1 MKIKLEESDL
11 KTLKEENGIYSYS
24 IKTKIGNVKCSEI
37 DSVEAALKHCEEH
50 LKKIIKSIL
59 SK

>member
-11 KTLKEENGIYSYS
+11 KTLKEENGMYSYS

-37 DSVEAALKHCEEH
+37 DSIEAAIKHCEEH
-50 LKKIIKSIL
+50 LKKIIKAIL
-59 SK
+59 NA